1 MNIAIVGS
9 GTMGRIVRD
18 MALQNPGIEKVCN
31 IEPALGETLWDVD
44 QPDIVIDF
52 SHPDALD
59 GICSYIAA
67 KQGHV
72 GIVFLRLRDSQKK
85 MRKKLESW
93 RKKRR
98 SSEVIIFHTASIP

>member
-72 GIVFLRLRDSQKK
+72 GIVLRLRDSQKK